1 MKTQV
6 SQRIFD
12 VVRYLFLNFA
22 TPVVFY
28 LVFHWKGAKLAITF
42 ALCVTLIQAGAHGV
56 YRQRFSPFFML
67 SSGLIL
73 VFGLVDLLLR
83 DPQFFRFE
91 PSVQNFL
98 LASIFLLAQWRRFP
112 VIRVFVQA
120 LPKKL
125 QSEFLEPDD
134 QYLRRLTWVWIAYLY
149 FKGFFFLY
157 LALHV
162 DLGDLILL
170 KSGLGTGSLLL
181 LVSGE
186 WVYRKWLR

>member
-1 MKTQV
+1 MKTQR
-6 SQRIFD
+6 SQRILDAF
-12 VVRYLFLNFA
+12 RYLFLNFA

-28 LVFHWKGAKLAITF
+28 LVFHWKGAKLAIGF
-42 ALCVTLIQAGAHGV
+42 ALGVTLLQAGAHGV

-73 VFGLVDLLLR
+73 GFGLVDLLVR
-83 DPQFFRFE
+83 DPRFFRFE

-98 LASIFLLAQWRRFP
+98 LASIFLLAQFKRFP
-112 VIRVFVQA
+112 VIRIFVQA
-120 LPKKL
+120 LPEKF

-134 QYLRRLTWVWIAYLY
+134 QYLRKLTWVWIAYLY

-170 KSGLGTGSLLL
+170 KSVLGTGSLLL

-186 WVYRKWLR
+186 WAYRKWLR